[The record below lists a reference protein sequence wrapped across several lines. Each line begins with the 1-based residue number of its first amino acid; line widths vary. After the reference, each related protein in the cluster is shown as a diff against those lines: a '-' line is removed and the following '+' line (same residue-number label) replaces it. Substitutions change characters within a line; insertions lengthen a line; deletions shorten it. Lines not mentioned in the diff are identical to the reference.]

1 VIFRFD
7 RRALAAAALVCWV
20 AGMAML
26 ARRRHNVSDVD
37 LLARGALRLEP
48 STYFYV
54 VYQDGQQIGS
64 GMSSIDSSA
73 SGFTSRATVR
83 VRALIAGDSQ
93 SVVATSAA
101 YLSRGFALDSFA
113 LSISGDQ
120 HPLRLRGT
128 PEPHSG
134 VLLPTLAPVALML
147 TREPRIGASSERW
160 VYNPV
165 ARRVER
171 VTLTIAAESLF
182 NVVDSATFDS
192 TARAWIPAHQDT
204 VRSWKI
210 VTPADGISAW
220 VDSQGRIVA
229 AHEAGGASLMR
240 STYEIATLNPG
251 LRNH

>member
-1 VIFRFD
+1 MTFRFD
-7 RRALAAAALVCWV
+7 RRALAAAVLVLWM

-26 ARRRHNVSDVD
+26 SRRRHNIPEAE

-54 VYQDGQQIGS
+54 VSQDSQQIGS
-64 GMSSIDSSA
+64 AMSSIDSSA
-73 SGFTSRATVR
+73 NGFTSREIVR
-83 VRALIAGDSQ
+83 VRTLIAGDSQ
-93 SVVATSAA
+93 SVAAASTA
-101 YLSRGFALDSFA
+101 YLSRAFALDSFA
-113 LSISGDQ
+113 LSISGDL
-120 HPLRLRGT
+120 HPFRMRGT

-134 VLLPTLAPVALML
+134 VLLPTLAPVAVML
-147 TREPRIGASSERW
+147 TREPRIGQSGERW

-182 NVVDSATFDS
+182 SVVDSAAFDS
-192 TARAWIPAHQDT
+192 ASNSWIPAHQDT

-210 VTPADGISAW
+210 VTPTDGISAW

-229 AHEAGGASLMR
+229 AREAGGASLMR

-251 LRNH
+251 LRSH